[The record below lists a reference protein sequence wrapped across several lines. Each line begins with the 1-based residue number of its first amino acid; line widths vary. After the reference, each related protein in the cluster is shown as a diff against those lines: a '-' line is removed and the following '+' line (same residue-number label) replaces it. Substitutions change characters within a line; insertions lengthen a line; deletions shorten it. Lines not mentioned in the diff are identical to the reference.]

1 MKYVFFGT
9 PRFAAII
16 LEKLIDAGMPPVALV
31 CNPDRPVGRKQIIT
45 PPPVKQLIADRKV
58 QIEILQPEDILTIR
72 DKLFALRPE
81 LLIVAAYAKILPK
94 EILEIPKLGTIGVH
108 PSLLPKYRGPSPIQ
122 SVILADE
129 KETGVSLFL
138 MDGRVDHGPVISHQ
152 TLVINDEDD
161 YEALEE
167 GLARLAADLLVETLP
182 NFAERRGQ
190 PPAYRQAGLPQD
202 EPQATYSKKFTSED
216 AFITPEDLELAT
228 SGASP
233 KKAIEIHRKT
243 RALNP
248 EPGVWTTK
256 NGKRVKLLET
266 ELQDYKLFLKRI
278 QEAGKKPIE
287 LAAVQLEE

>member
-1 MKYVFFGT
+1 MKHVFFGT

-16 LEKLIDAGMPPVALV
+16 LEKLIGAGMPPVALV

-45 PPPVKQLIADRKV
+45 PPPVKQLIANRKV
-58 QIEILQPEDILTIR
+58 QTEILQPENILTIR
-72 DKLFALRPE
+72 DMLFALRPDFSV
-81 LLIVAAYAKILPK
+81 VAAYAKILPK

-167 GLARLAADLLVETLP
+167 GLARLAADLLVETLS
-182 NFAERRGQ
+182 NFAEGKMT
-190 PPAYRQAGLPQD
+190 PLPQD
-202 EPQATYSKKFTSED
+202 ESQATYSKKFTSGN
-216 AFITPEDLELAT
+216 AFISPEDLELAT

-233 KKAIEIHRKT
+233 EKAIEIHRKT

-256 NGKRVKLLET
+256 NGKRFKLLET
-266 ELQDYKLFLKRI
+266 GLQNYKLLLKRI
-278 QEAGKKPIE
+278 QEAGKKPSGY
-287 LAAVQLEE
+287 AKQF

>member
-1 MKYVFFGT
+1 MKHVFFGT

-16 LEKLIDAGMPPVALV
+16 LEKLIGAGMPPVALV

-45 PPPVKQLIADRKV
+45 PPPVKQLIANRKV
-58 QIEILQPEDILTIR
+58 QTEILQPENILTIR
-72 DKLFALRPE
+72 DMLFALRPDFSV
-81 LLIVAAYAKILPK
+81 VAAYAKILPK

-167 GLARLAADLLVETLP
+167 GLARLAADLLVETLS
-182 NFAERRGQ
+182 NFAEGKMT
-190 PPAYRQAGLPQD
+190 PLPQD
-202 EPQATYSKKFTSED
+202 ESQATYSKKFTSGD
-216 AFITPEDLELAT
+216 AFISPEDLELAT

-233 KKAIEIHRKT
+233 EKAIEIHRKT

-256 NGKRVKLLET
+256 NGKRFKLLET
-266 ELQDYKLFLKRI
+266 GLQNYKLLLKRI
-278 QEAGKKPIE
+278 QEAGKKPSGY
-287 LAAVQLEE
+287 AKQF

>member
-45 PPPVKQLIADRKV
+45 PPETKTLVISNQTLGIKIF
-58 QIEILQPEDILTIR
+58 QPEDPSLLMSSV
-72 DKLFALRPE
+72 KALMSDFF
-81 LLIVAAYAKILPK
+81 IVAAYAKILPK

-182 NFAERRGQ
+182 NFAEGKMT
-190 PPAYRQAGLPQD
+190 PLPQD

-233 KKAIEIHRKT
+233 EKAIEIHRKT

-256 NGKRVKLLET
+256 NGKRFKLLET
-266 ELQDYKLFLKRI
+266 GLQNYKLLLKRI

-287 LAAVQLEE
+287 LAAVRPEE

>member
-1 MKYVFFGT
+1 MRYVFFGT

-16 LEKLIDAGMPPVALV
+16 LEKLIGAGMPPVALV

-45 PPPVKQLIADRKV
+45 SPPVKQLIADRKV

-72 DKLFALRPE
+72 DMLFALRPDFSV
-81 LLIVAAYAKILPK
+81 VAAYAKILPK

-138 MDGRVDHGPVISHQ
+138 MDGKVDHGPVISHQ

-182 NFAERRGQ
+182 NFAEGKMT
-190 PPAYRQAGLPQD
+190 PLPQD

-216 AFITPEDLELAT
+216 AFIAPEDLELAT

-233 KKAIEIHRKT
+233 EKAIEIHRKT

-256 NGKRVKLLET
+256 NGKRFKLLET
-266 ELQDYKLFLKRI
+266 RLQNYKLLLKRI

-287 LAAVQLEE
+287 LAAVRLEE

>member
-16 LEKLIDAGMPPVALV
+16 LEKLIGAGMPPVALV

-45 PPPVKQLIADRKV
+45 PPPTKQNIKNQESRIKNKI
-58 QIEILQPEDILTIR
+58 QILQLEELNMLHDS
-72 DKLFALRPE
+72 LFKIQPDFLV
-81 LLIVAAYAKILPK
+81 VAAYAKILPK

-152 TLVINDEDD
+152 TLVINDEDN

-182 NFAERRGQ
+182 NFAEGKMT
-190 PPAYRQAGLPQD
+190 PLPQD

-216 AFITPEDLELAT
+216 AFIAPEDLELAT

-233 KKAIEIHRKT
+233 EKAIEIHRKT

-256 NGKRVKLLET
+256 NGKRFKLLET
-266 ELQDYKLFLKRI
+266 ELQNYKLLLKRI
-278 QEAGKKPIE
+278 QEAGKKPSGY
-287 LAAVQLEE
+287 AKQF